1 MDYNCHRTYWFKYQM
16 LIVQDYE
23 WEPILELEDW
33 MNLNDEI
40 K

>member
-1 MDYNCHRTYWFKYQM
+1 MDYNCHRTYWFIYQM
-16 LIVQDYE
+16 RIVQDYE